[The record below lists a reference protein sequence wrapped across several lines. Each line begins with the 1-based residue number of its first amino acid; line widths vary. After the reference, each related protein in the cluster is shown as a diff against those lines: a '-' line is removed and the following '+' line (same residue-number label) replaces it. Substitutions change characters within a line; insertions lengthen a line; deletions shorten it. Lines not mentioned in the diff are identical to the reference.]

1 MPGIGGY
8 GRKPTQSSPG
18 MRRRLGMT
26 MSPTSSKLTEYG
38 DVNTAG
44 PVEKTVIEKKVVEES
59 TEEPSSWRRAL
70 RGIGT
75 ELMRGQY

>member
-26 MSPTSSKLTEYG
+26 MNPTSSKTTQYG

-44 PVEKTVIEKKVVEES
+44 PVQKTMIEKEVVEES
-59 TEEPSSWRRAL
+59 TEEPSWRRAL